1 MGKLDGKVAII
12 TGGAGGIGIVTAK
25 TFLKEGAK
33 VVLVGRTE
41 EKLIDAQSQLDAY
54 GEVIAVQADVSN
66 EAETMNYVKTTRD
79 HFGKID
85 IFFNNAGIEGPIC
98 KLVDVSVEDF
108 DQVMNVNVRGV
119 FLGLKH
125 VLPIMMEQR
134 SGSIINTA
142 SDASWMGYPDLGPYV
157 AAKHAVVGLTKTAA
171 NEAAH
176 ANVRVNSIH
185 PTSVNTRMMRSIEEA
200 LNPGESEK
208 AREMF
213 AGLIPFGRYAEPID
227 IANLALFLAS
237 DDSSFISGS
246 QHRIDGGMSANSN

>member
-12 TGGAGGIGIVTAK
+12 TGGAGGIGIETAGL
-25 TFLKEGAK
+25 FLREGAK
-33 VVLVGRTE
+33 VVLVGQTE
-41 EKLIDAQSQLDAY
+41 EKLIKAKAELDAL
-54 GEVIAVQADVSN
+54 GEVMVVQADVSE
-66 EAETMNYVKTTRD
+66 EADTVNYVRTTMD

-108 DQVMNVNVRGV
+108 DKVMNVNVRGV

-142 SDASWMGYPDLGPYV
+142 SDASWMGYTDLGPYV

-176 ANVRVNSIH
+176 ANVRVNSVH

-200 LNPGESEK
+200 MNPGESEK

-227 IANLALFLAS
+227 VANLVLFLAS